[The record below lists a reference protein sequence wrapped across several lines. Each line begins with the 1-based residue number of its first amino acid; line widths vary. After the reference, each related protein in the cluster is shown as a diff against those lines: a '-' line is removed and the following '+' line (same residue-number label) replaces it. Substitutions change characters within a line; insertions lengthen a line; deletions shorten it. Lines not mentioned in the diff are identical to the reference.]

1 MKFATVLTT
10 LTGTLLFL
18 GCQPQPEKEVIAV
31 PFPATAYEA
40 GMVVSGMRHPE
51 WGQTGDSLPSFSWQ
65 VPVETNSQSA
75 YRIWVASSKEKLSR
89 QQGDLWDSGKVTS
102 PASSN
107 IVYGGQALHP
117 GQSYFWQVRIWD
129 VAGIPTEYSP
139 TQRFTLGAFNTP
151 GYEGLRIKLNAPA
164 ELKAIESDHYF
175 IDFGKDAFGTLALYY
190 PVEENDTLTIRLG
203 EKLDNTGRIDRD
215 PPGSVRYQLVQ
226 LAVGKPNSNFILQL
240 PPDSRNTGPG
250 AILLPDSI
258 GVVMPFRYVEIE
270 NSKIP
275 LLPNMVRQRA
285 VYYDFDAETSQFK
298 CSDTTL
304 NKVWDLCKYTIEGT
318 SFAGIYVDGDR
329 ERIPYEADA
338 YINQLSHYQVD
349 REYSLARRTI
359 IYLMDHPT
367 WPTEWQLHMAM
378 MIDADYQYTGNKEL
392 IQRYYQNLKKKCLMD
407 LAGPDGLISS
417 LSPKLNGAF
426 MAALGFQDTATR
438 LQDIVD
444 WPPAQKDTGWP
455 LATPQGERDGY
466 EMMPENTVVNAFYY
480 RNLEI
485 MESFARI
492 LGKTE
497 EAEQFHDRAVQVRNA
512 FSSILFDSDRGV
524 YLDGAGSTHA
534 SLHSNMMPLAFG
546 LVPAQHI
553 ASVVNFIKKR
563 GLACSVYGAQY
574 LLESLYQADEDQYAL
589 NIMRNTSDRGWWH
602 MSQLGSTMTLEAWDL
617 KYKPN
622 ADWNHAWGTAPANI
636 IARYMWGIRPE
647 TPGFETVRIEPKMS
661 DLTTS
666 LIELPTL
673 RGTVKA
679 SFARHQNGKTY
690 VISIPPNTQGLFV
703 VREQVES
710 ISVDNQKVTT
720 PEITLTSGV
729 HKIDVNF

>member
-1 MKFATVLTT
+1 MNFAKTLAT
-10 LTGTLLFL
+10 LTGILLFL
-18 GCQPQPEKEVIAV
+18 GCQPQPEEEVIPV
-31 PFPATAYEA
+31 PFPATAYDA
-40 GMVVSGMRHPE
+40 GMTVSGMRHPE
-51 WGQTGDSLPSFSWQ
+51 WGLTGDSLPVFSWQ
-65 VPVETNSQSA
+65 VPVESNTQSA
-75 YRIWVASSKEKLSR
+75 YQVWVASSERELSR
-89 QQGDLWDSGKVTS
+89 QNGDLWDSGKVIS
-102 PASSN
+102 PASTN
-107 IVYGGQALHP
+107 IVYAGKPLLP
-117 GQSYFWQVRIWD
+117 GQTYYWQMRLWD

-139 TQRFTLGAFNTP
+139 VQRFTMGDYGSTS
-151 GYEGLRIKLNAPA
+151 YEGLRIRLNAPV
-164 ELKAIESDHYF
+164 ELQAIESDHYF

-203 EKLDNTGRIDRD
+203 EKLDKSGRIDRE
-215 PPGSVRYQLVQ
+215 PPGSVRYQLIQ
-226 LAVGKPNSNFILQL
+226 LPVGKPTSNFILQL
-240 PPDSRNTGPG
+240 PPDPRNTGTH
-250 AILLPDSI
+250 AIHLPDSV

-270 NSKIP
+270 NCKIP
-275 LLPNMVRQRA
+275 ILPHMVRQRA
-285 VYYDFDAETSQFK
+285 VYYDFDPASSSFK
-298 CSDTTL
+298 SSDTTL

-359 IYLMDHPT
+359 AYLMDHPT

-378 MIDADYQYTGNKEL
+378 MVYEDYMYTGNTRL
-392 IQRYYQNLKKKCLMD
+392 ILRYYDELKKKCLVD

-417 LSPKLNGAF
+417 QSPQVNGTF
-426 MAALGFQDTATR
+426 MASLGFEDTTMR

-444 WPPAQKDTGWP
+444 WPPAQKDTDWP
-455 LATPQGERDGY
+455 LAKTQGERDGY
-466 EMMPENTVVNAFYY
+466 DMVPVNTVVNAFYF

-485 MESFARI
+485 LETFARV
-492 LGKTE
+492 LGKSE
-497 EAEQFHDRAVQVRNA
+497 EAEQFHDRVVQVRFAIN
-512 FSSILFDSDRGV
+512 SNLFDTLRGV
-524 YLDGAGSTHA
+524 YVDGAGSHHA

-546 LVPAQHI
+546 LVPAEHI

-574 LLESLYQADEDQYAL
+574 LLEGLYQADEDQYAL

-602 MSQLGSTMTLEAWDL
+602 MTQLGSTMTLEAWDL

-647 TPGFETVRIEPKMS
+647 TPGFETVRIEPRMS

-666 LIELPTL
+666 IIEVPTS

-690 VISIPPNTQGLFV
+690 VISIPANTKGLFV
-703 VREQVES
+703 VSENVES
-710 ISVDNQKVTT
+710 ITVDNQKVSP
-720 PEITLTSGV
+720 PEISLTSGV